1 LKKQTNISLFY
12 LEYLEQSTK
21 EERLALTQMAQN
33 KIEQKTR
40 AATERV
46 AMGLDRFTKK
56 MLSENRYMHQEVFV
70 FSIFFI
76 NYYNLFLK
84 IYMREQELVELE
96 QYVRALEQV
105 NLEINEKLNAAHIAD
120 ATTFT

>member
-1 LKKQTNISLFY
+1 M
-12 LEYLEQSTK
+12 EQSTK

-56 MLSENRYMHQEVFV
+56 MLSENQYMTREVYYFENLL
-70 FSIFFI
+70 F
-76 NYYNLFLK
+76 NYLF
-84 IYMREQELVELE
+84 
-96 QYVRALEQV
+96 
-105 NLEINEKLNAAHIAD
+105 D
-120 ATTFT
+120 F

>member
-1 LKKQTNISLFY
+1 M
-12 LEYLEQSTK
+12 EQSTK

>member
-1 LKKQTNISLFY
+1 
-12 LEYLEQSTK
+12 LEKSTK

-56 MLSENRYMHQEVFV
+56 MLSENQYMHQEVV
-70 FSIFFI
+70 FFQYSLLIIINSPFF
-76 NYYNLFLK
+76 LFIYK

-96 QYVRALEQV
+96 QHVRALEQV
-105 NLEINEKLNAAHIAD
+105 NLDINEKLNAAHIAD